1 MEKKIPVLT
10 PPVDM
15 EEYEGKKK
23 YNNNDRIY
31 EETSEGENPDS
42 VVPTVNDAG
51 GISLTIPVGI
61 QEGVMKNKKIRMI
74 E

>member
-1 MEKKIPVLT
+1 
-10 PPVDM
+10 M
-15 EEYEGKKK
+15 EEYEGKKTHNK
-23 YNNNDRIY
+23 NDSID

-42 VVPTVNDAG
+42 VVPTVNDAE

-61 QEGVMKNKKIRMI
+61 QKGVMKNKKIIMI